1 MILVVLVL
9 SVVSILLCAW
19 APTFDLFIVSFFFAG
34 FFLFGYET
42 SVYIYISEIS
52 GKAWATQRCGSRRFR
67 STC

>member
-1 MILVVLVL
+1 VLVL

-19 APTFDLFIVSFFFAG
+19 APTFDLFVASFFCAG

-42 SVYIYISEIS
+42 TVYIYISEIS
-52 GKAWATQRCGSRRFR
+52 GKEWAIQRCASRRSR